1 MTRCRC
7 VGNRHT
13 CGIQNTNP
21 NVVVV
26 GQGGPRGP
34 QGTTGYIGIQGVQG
48 TQGVQGLSL
57 QGPAGTSVSIK
68 GSYNSYSELV
78 TAHPTGSS
86 GDSYIVVADL
96 WVWTG
101 SAWQNVGPIIGPQGV
116 TGSQGFTGTQGSIGA
131 QGITG
136 SQGVQGYT
144 GAQGLIGAQGLQG
157 AQGTTGSQG
166 VQGAGVSAQDVSNA
180 IAGAALGSTD
190 ELTEGITNLYFKTS
204 RVAYTHLQGSSS
216 NTWVIN
222 HNLNFYPNVTVQDS
236 AGTIYEGEISYT
248 NLDSIT
254 VTFSSAFSGKAYL
267 S

>member
-34 QGTTGYIGIQGVQG
+34 QGVQGPAGTGTQGVQGTVGPIGPGGGAQGVQG
-48 TQGVQGLSL
+48 TQG
-57 QGPAGTSVSIK
+57 
-68 GSYNSYSELV
+68 
-78 TAHPTGSS
+78 
-86 GDSYIVVADL
+86 
-96 WVWTG
+96 
-101 SAWQNVGPIIGPQGV
+101 
-116 TGSQGFTGTQGSIGA
+116 
-131 QGITG
+131 
-136 SQGVQGYT
+136 
-144 GAQGLIGAQGLQG
+144 
-157 AQGTTGSQG
+157 
-166 VQGAGVSAQDVSNA
+166 AGVSSQDVQNA
-180 IAGAALGSTD
+180 ISAAALGSTD
-190 ELTEGITNLYFKTS
+190 DLSEGTANFYFKTS

-248 NLDSIT
+248 NLNSIT

>member
-7 VGNRHT
+7 VGTRHT
-13 CGIQNTNP
+13 CGTQNTNP

-34 QGTTGYIGIQGVQG
+34 QGVQGPAGTGTQGVQGAVGPIGPGGGAQGVQG
-48 TQGVQGLSL
+48 TQGSG
-57 QGPAGTSVSIK
+57 VSI
-68 GSYNSYSELV
+68 
-78 TAHPTGSS
+78 
-86 GDSYIVVADL
+86 
-96 WVWTG
+96 
-101 SAWQNVGPIIGPQGV
+101 
-116 TGSQGFTGTQGSIGA
+116 
-131 QGITG
+131 
-136 SQGVQGYT
+136 
-144 GAQGLIGAQGLQG
+144 
-157 AQGTTGSQG
+157 
-166 VQGAGVSAQDVSNA
+166 QDVSNA

-190 ELTEGITNLYFKTS
+190 DLTEGITNLYFKTS
-204 RVAYTHLQGSSS
+204 RVSYTHLQGSSS

-248 NLDSIT
+248 NLNSIT